1 MAVPEDVQFAAG
13 DKVVHPKLG
22 VGRIVDIEQRE
33 PLAGFS
39 HYYVVDIISKQ
50 LTVRVPVR
58 NAARLGMRRVMSA
71 PKLDS
76 VFEAL
81 RSLPMQLPTSYK
93 ERQACIDE
101 KLKTHSPL
109 AVAEAVR
116 DLFWHGKM
124 GHLTQADAHLLDRG
138 RELLV
143 SEMAAATGSDR
154 SEFIARID
162 SALHAAATP
171 ALATPAGTPTQLP

>member
-1 MAVPEDVQFAAG
+1 MVY
-13 DKVVHPKLG
+13 PKLG

-39 HYYVVDIISKQ
+39 RYYVVDIISKQ

-58 NAARLGMRRVMSA
+58 NAARLGMRLVMSA

-81 RSLPMQLPTSYK
+81 RSLPEQLPAGYK

-109 AVAEAVR
+109 SVAEAVR

-124 GHLTQADAHLLDRG
+124 SHLTQADAQLLDRG

-162 SALHAAATP
+162 SALQAAA
-171 ALATPAGTPTQLP
+171 ALTVATPAGAPRQLP